1 MSVRCGTGS
10 ISRRLAAR
18 RNPPA
23 ITSLG
28 SGSSP
33 VTSPTI
39 VTARN
44 GSPRG

>member
-1 MSVRCGTGS
+1 MSAMGTGS
-10 ISRRLAAR
+10 TSCRSAAS

-23 ITSLG
+23 MTSLG

-44 GSPRG
+44 GSPSG